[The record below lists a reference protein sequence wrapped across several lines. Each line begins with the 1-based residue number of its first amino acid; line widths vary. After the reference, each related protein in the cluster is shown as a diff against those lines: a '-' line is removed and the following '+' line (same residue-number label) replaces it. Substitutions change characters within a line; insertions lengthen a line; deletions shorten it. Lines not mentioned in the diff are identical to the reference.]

1 MLMSFCP
8 PAPHR
13 LPSAEPLFQ
22 GTLPCHQPAG
32 RRKFKNKNKK
42 KQKDPK
48 NAASQAAVDASS
60 LRGSLVNSTT
70 TASYAAEIWGQAP
83 GGGQPPAPPHLA
95 ILLHQPLRLTRS
107 GDPRGGQHSPQPI
120 NILADSI
127 CLYTGSFI
135 LPVCL
140 SRISVRVFPYG
151 SLPCSVAGI
160 SCGRSCMG
168 RRRPVCSF
176 PNLPSTKQPAAPVQ
190 SSARWPEI
198 ISQVLSTQQAAGPQP
213 SS

>member
-32 RRKFKNKNKK
+32 RRKFKNKTKKK

-70 TASYAAEIWGQAP
+70 TASYAVEIWGQ
-83 GGGQPPAPPHLA
+83 PPALPHLT

-151 SLPCSVAGI
+151 SLPCSAAWQAFHAVAPVWAEGAP
-160 SCGRSCMG
+160 CARFQTYRARSSRQHPYRAVLDG
-168 RRRPVCSF
+168 QKSF
-176 PNLPSTKQPAAPVQ
+176 P
-190 SSARWPEI
+190 RY
-198 ISQVLSTQQAAGPQP
+198 
-213 SS
+213 

>member
-1 MLMSFCP
+1 MSFCP

-32 RRKFKNKNKK
+32 RRKFKNKKK

-48 NAASQAAVDASS
+48 NTASQAAVDASS

-70 TASYAAEIWGQAP
+70 TASYAVEIWGQAP
-83 GGGQPPAPPHLA
+83 GEGGDS
-95 ILLHQPLRLTRS
+95 LLPFPTSPSSSTSRS

-140 SRISVRVFPYG
+140 SRISVRAFPYG
-151 SLPCSVAGI
+151 SLPCSAAWQAFRAVAPVWAEGTP
-160 SCGRSCMG
+160 CARFQTYRARSSRQHPYRAVLDG
-168 RRRPVCSF
+168 QKSF
-176 PNLPSTKQPAAPVQ
+176 P
-190 SSARWPEI
+190 RY
-198 ISQVLSTQQAAGPQP
+198 
-213 SS
+213 